1 MKIAHQSAIVFMALI
16 LLSPL
21 KLFALPDIDNSVTAS
36 LLNNPFSYHSHS
48 SGFSN
53 GQSVPLEISYDSQ
66 SVEVAKNAFGVREL
80 DMTNMCH
87 FNLVK
92 SRLDKAE
99 ISEEE
104 FPYLYRNMELKQQ
117 QQRLEKLFP
126 TPMQIATLS
135 DKNKLTT
142 GRHFFLAMNVA
153 ISPEDNSPY
162 LVIHTK
168 NSVQGGT
175 FTTYLDLLL
184 EDSLG
189 NPLAPMQHTLEFYE
203 GQDTVTTVI
212 VPLLTLKQSFPDLE
226 MIYASSYVET
236 QALDGTITSAIKHS
250 RYPFSWTHIEQAFG
264 HLLNRGSKSINRAE
278 KTAVKTSAS
287 RAYQYRSFHPVD
299 KDNDD
304 VIHLCL
310 TPALPDCDYQNEV
323 LIAEKQRLTVNLPF
337 SGQLVI
343 PHEIEGIY
351 PFGPPAQMSNSGID
365 EVTNIYFQD
374 AKNGGITKQVFNAK
388 GGRQKSFS
396 DYLTFK
402 VDFANHQSI
411 ISWNIP
417 REQGV
422 FSKLFDLGHQ
432 QQAHWF
438 MTFVLKGFPYF
449 KHSRGGGAVPFQLT
463 LSSQDIK
470 AGFVPV
476 EPVLPKIAVSY

>member
-1 MKIAHQSAIVFMALI
+1 MKIPCQGTIIFMVFM

-21 KLFALPDIDNSVTAS
+21 KLFALPDIDNPITAS
-36 LLNNPFSYHSHS
+36 LSKNPFSYHPNAF
-48 SGFSN
+48 GFSN
-53 GQSVPLEISYDSQ
+53 GQLVPLEISYDSQ
-66 SVEVAKNAFGVREL
+66 SVKVAKNALGVREL
-80 DMTNMCH
+80 DMSNMCH

-92 SRLDKAE
+92 SRLDKAD

-104 FPYLYRNMELKQQ
+104 FPHLYRNMELKQQ
-117 QQRLEKLFP
+117 QQQLEKLFP
-126 TPMQIATLS
+126 TPMQIASLS
-135 DKNKLTT
+135 DKQKIKNS
-142 GRHFFLAMNVA
+142 RHLFLAMNVA

-162 LVIHTK
+162 LIIHAK

-184 EDSLG
+184 EDSTG
-189 NPLAPMQHTLEFYE
+189 KPLAPMQHTLEFYE

-212 VPLLTLKQSFPDLE
+212 VPLLTLKQSFPGLE

-250 RYPFSWTHIEQAFG
+250 QYPFSWRHIEQAFG
-264 HLLNRGSKSINRAE
+264 DLLNGGTKPAKPAETTTAQVSTGRLYHYHSLEPADKNRDGII
-278 KTAVKTSAS
+278 
-287 RAYQYRSFHPVD
+287 R
-299 KDNDD
+299 
-304 VIHLCL
+304 LCL
-310 TPALPDCDYQNEV
+310 TPALPDCDYRDEV
-323 LIAEKQRLTVNLPF
+323 IKAETHGMTVNLPF

-343 PHEIEGIY
+343 PHEIEAIY
-351 PFGPPAQMSNSGID
+351 PSGELADIANSGID

-374 AKNGGITKQVFNAK
+374 INNGGITEQVFYSRDK
-388 GGRQKSFS
+388 GEQSFS
-396 DYLTFK
+396 DYLTFR
-402 VDFANHQSI
+402 VDYANRQSI

-422 FSKLFDLGHQ
+422 FSKVFDLGHQ